1 MWPLVSNFNPQKS
14 ALLQVIRALDVIKLK
29 LYGKYTQQ
37 MLTYLSLTVSC
48 LHYYL
53 HYCRSS
59 FLGRFTAIYKPCDPG
74 NRC

>member
-37 MLTYLSLTVSC
+37 VLTYLSLTVSC
-48 LHYYL
+48 L
-53 HYCRSS
+53 R
-59 FLGRFTAIYKPCDPG
+59 T
-74 NRC
+74 